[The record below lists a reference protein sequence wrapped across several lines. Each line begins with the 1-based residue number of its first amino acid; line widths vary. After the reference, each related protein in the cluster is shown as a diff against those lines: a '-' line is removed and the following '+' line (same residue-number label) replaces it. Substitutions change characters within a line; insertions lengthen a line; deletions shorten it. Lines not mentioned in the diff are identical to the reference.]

1 MKTFIG
7 MGHGND
13 IEAVRQATKGLT
25 DPKMILFMAPYDNVK
40 SVAKLINEIY
50 PYAQS
55 IGTIGTKFV
64 NGKIDDKSIMVLGF
78 FDDTKASCGV
88 ITEISKCPV
97 LSVAQ
102 INKKMAQVEA
112 KQDDTVCI
120 EYCTGSEEMLVTT
133 FNSCLGKKKFH
144 SSGERSLECQ
154 MEKMRLWLI
163 TAESMRMHVY
173 MHLLKI

>member
-50 PYAQS
+50 PDAQS

-78 FDDTKASCGV
+78 FDDTKTSCGV

-112 KQDDTVCI
+112 KQDDTVSI
-120 EYCTGSEEMLVTT
+120 ARDQKK
-133 FNSCLGKKKFH
+133 CLLLLLIHALERKKFH
-144 SSGERSLECQ
+144 SSGERSLECR
-154 MEKMRLWLI
+154 MEKVRLWLI